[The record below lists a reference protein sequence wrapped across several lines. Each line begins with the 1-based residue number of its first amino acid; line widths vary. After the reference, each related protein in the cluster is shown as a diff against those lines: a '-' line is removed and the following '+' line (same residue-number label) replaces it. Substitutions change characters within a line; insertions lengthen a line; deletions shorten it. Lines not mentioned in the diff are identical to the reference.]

1 MTTRCKP
8 GDFATILHDAPQC
21 AANVGRV
28 VEIFGPP
35 AINSHGCL
43 TWLIKPVTPEPYW
56 VNNSSD
62 DSIRPMTDEDK
73 DIEHPDDW
81 MRPIPAGYDASVV
94 SDLENV
100 DVKAIKEDA
109 LF

>member
-1 MTTRCKP
+1 MTTHCKP
-8 GDFATILHDAPQC
+8 GDFAIILHDALQC

-28 VEIFGPP
+28 VEVFGPP
-35 AINSHGCL
+35 AINPRGCL

-62 DSIRPMTDEDK
+62 DSIRPMTDEDQ

-81 MRPIPAGYDASVV
+81 MQPIPAGHDKGVFES
-94 SDLENV
+94 LEKV
-100 DVKAIKEDA
+100 ELQAIKEDA
-109 LF
+109 LV